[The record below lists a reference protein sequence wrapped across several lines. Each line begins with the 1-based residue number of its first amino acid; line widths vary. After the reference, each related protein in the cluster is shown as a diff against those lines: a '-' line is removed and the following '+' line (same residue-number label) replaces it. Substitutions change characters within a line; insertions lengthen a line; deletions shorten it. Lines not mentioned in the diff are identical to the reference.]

1 MKNKRIFKTL
11 SALCAALVLM
21 GVFSVTAFAQGP
33 EQPPAEDATN
43 DTNVVEETEDSP
55 TLTPEGNAALVDD
68 FGGNK
73 QLITVT
79 TKAGNYF
86 YILIDRANEDKETA
100 VHFLNQVDEA
110 DLMALMEDGQ
120 SAEKPPAVCNCTE
133 KCEAGAVNTKC
144 EVCSTDMTG
153 CTGKKPEPPKEPT
166 EPEKK
171 EPAGLNPAV
180 LLLVLAMMGGAA
192 FAQGTEELPAEDA
205 TNDSNVVVEE
215 TEDSPA
221 LTPDGNAALV
231 DDFGDNKQ
239 LITVTTKAGNY
250 FYILIDRANEDK
262 ETAVHFLN
270 RWTRRT

>member
-1 MKNKRIFKTL
+1 MKNKKIFKTL

-21 GVFSVTAFAQGP
+21 MGLSVTAFAQGT
-33 EQPPAEDATN
+33 EELPAEDATN
-43 DTNVVEETEDSP
+43 DSNVVVEETEDSP
-55 TLTPEGNAALVDD
+55 ALTPDGNAALVDD
-68 FGGNK
+68 FGDNK

-192 FAQGTEELPAEDA
+192 FAYFKFIKGKANHKNNSNPDDYDYEDGEELPDEEEMELED
-205 TNDSNVVVEE
+205 EE
-215 TEDSPA
+215 SGELDADRGGGEESEDE
-221 LTPDGNAALV
+221 TP
-231 DDFGDNKQ
+231 
-239 LITVTTKAGNY
+239 
-250 FYILIDRANEDK
+250 
-262 ETAVHFLN
+262 
-270 RWTRRT
+270 